1 LKNGETVLDFGYIEC
16 PLSDEQVIFMEL
28 DLSTILFLALFGFVA
43 AFIDSTAG
51 GGGLISL
58 PALLGLGIPP
68 YLALGTNKLAGT
80 ISSATSSITFIRSG
94 KFDKKL
100 MLILFPVSL
109 AGAYLGAKTVL
120 FIPQELL
127 KILVIVM
134 MALIFVYTLL
144 NKRFGQ
150 ESSFKGLTRFSLG
163 LGIPLTFLIGF
174 YDGFFGP
181 GTGSFFVFLMVLLF
195 GYDFVIAAG
204 NGRILNFA
212 SNIAALFVFI
222 AEGKV
227 ILLTGLVMGVAMLLG
242 ASIGAKM
249 AIKTGVRY
257 VRPLFL
263 VVSLALMGKM
273 IFELIFA

>member
-1 LKNGETVLDFGYIEC
+1 
-16 PLSDEQVIFMEL
+16 M
-28 DLSTILFLALFGFVA
+28 DLSTIVLLAVFGFIA
-43 AFIDSTAG
+43 AFIDSTVG

-58 PALLGLGIPP
+58 PALLGLGMPP

-80 ISSATSSITFIRSG
+80 ISSATSSYTFIKNG

-109 AGAYLGAKTVL
+109 IGAYLGAKTVL
-120 FIPQELL
+120 FVPQEFL
-127 KILVIVM
+127 KFLVVIM
-134 MALIFVYTLL
+134 MALIFVYTLF

-150 ESSFKGLTRFSLG
+150 DSNYKGLTKFT
-163 LGIPLTFLIGF
+163 LGIGIPFTFLIGF

-204 NGRILNFA
+204 NGRILNLA
-212 SNIAALFVFI
+212 SNISALFVFTM
-222 AEGKV
+222 EGKV
-227 ILLTGLVMGVAMLLG
+227 VFMTGLIMGIAMLLG
-242 ASIGAKM
+242 ANLGAKM

-263 VVSLALMGKM
+263 VVSITLIVKM
-273 IFELIFA
+273 VYELIFTA

>member
-1 LKNGETVLDFGYIEC
+1 
-16 PLSDEQVIFMEL
+16 MEM
-28 DLSTILFLALFGFVA
+28 DLSTIVLLAVFGFIA
-43 AFIDSTAG
+43 AFIDSTVG

-58 PALLGLGIPP
+58 PALLGLGMPP

-80 ISSATSSITFIRSG
+80 ISSATSSYTFIKNG

-109 AGAYLGAKTVL
+109 IGAYFGAKTVL
-120 FIPQELL
+120 FVPQEFL
-127 KILVIVM
+127 KILVVIM
-134 MALIFVYTLL
+134 MALIFVYTLF

-150 ESSFKGLTRFSLG
+150 DSNYKGLTKFT
-163 LGIPLTFLIGF
+163 LGIGIPFTFLIGF

-204 NGRILNFA
+204 NGRILNLA
-212 SNIAALFVFI
+212 SNISALFVFTM
-222 AEGKV
+222 EGKV
-227 ILLTGLVMGVAMLLG
+227 VFMTGLIMGIAMLLG
-242 ASIGAKM
+242 ANLGAKM

-263 VVSLALMGKM
+263 VVSITLIVKM
-273 IFELIFA
+273 VYELIFTG

>member
-1 LKNGETVLDFGYIEC
+1 
-16 PLSDEQVIFMEL
+16 M
-28 DLSTILFLALFGFVA
+28 DLSTIVLLAVFGFIA
-43 AFIDSTAG
+43 AFIDSTVG

-58 PALLGLGIPP
+58 PALLGLGMPP

-80 ISSATSSITFIRSG
+80 ISSATSSYTFIKNG

-109 AGAYLGAKTVL
+109 IGAYFGAKTVL
-120 FIPQELL
+120 FVPQEFL
-127 KILVIVM
+127 KILVVIM
-134 MALIFVYTLL
+134 MALIFVYTLF

-150 ESSFKGLTRFSLG
+150 DSNYKGLTKFT
-163 LGIPLTFLIGF
+163 LGIGIPFTFLIGF

-204 NGRILNFA
+204 NGRILNLA
-212 SNIAALFVFI
+212 SNISALFVFTM
-222 AEGKV
+222 EGKV
-227 ILLTGLVMGVAMLLG
+227 VFMTGLIMGIAMLLG
-242 ASIGAKM
+242 ANLGAKM

-263 VVSLALMGKM
+263 VVSITLIVKM
-273 IFELIFA
+273 VYELIFTG

>member
-1 LKNGETVLDFGYIEC
+1 
-16 PLSDEQVIFMEL
+16 MEM
-28 DLSTILFLALFGFVA
+28 DLSTIVLLAVFGFVA
-43 AFIDSTAG
+43 AFIDSTVG

-58 PALLGLGIPP
+58 PALLGLGMPP

-80 ISSATSSITFIRSG
+80 ISSATSSYTFIKNG

-109 AGAYLGAKTVL
+109 IGAFFGAKTVL
-120 FIPQELL
+120 FVPQEFL
-127 KILVIVM
+127 KVLVVIM
-134 MALIFVYTLL
+134 MALIFVYTLF

-150 ESSFKGLTRFSLG
+150 DSNYKGLTKFT
-163 LGIPLTFLIGF
+163 LGIGIPFTFLIGF

-204 NGRILNFA
+204 NGRILNLA
-212 SNIAALFVFI
+212 SNISALFVFTM
-222 AEGKV
+222 EGKV
-227 ILLTGLVMGVAMLLG
+227 VFMTGLIMGIAMLLG
-242 ASIGAKM
+242 ANLGAKM

-263 VVSLALMGKM
+263 VVSITLIVKM
-273 IFELIFA
+273 VYELIFTT

>member
-1 LKNGETVLDFGYIEC
+1 ME
-16 PLSDEQVIFMEL
+16 MEL
-28 DLSTILFLALFGFVA
+28 STVLFLAFFGFVA
-43 AFIDSTAG
+43 AFIDSTVG

-80 ISSATSSITFIRSG
+80 ISSATSSITFMRSG

-100 MLILFPVSL
+100 MIILFPVSL
-109 AGAYLGAKTVL
+109 IGAFFGAKVVL
-120 FIPQELL
+120 FVPQELL
-127 KILVIVM
+127 KTLVIVM
-134 MALIFVYTLL
+134 MALIFVYTLF

-150 ESSFKGLTRFSLG
+150 DSNYRGLTRFSLG

-204 NGRILNFA
+204 NGRILNLA
-212 SNIAALFVFI
+212 SNIAALTVFMI
-222 AEGKV
+222 EGKV

-242 ASIGAKM
+242 ASLGARM

-263 VVSLALMGKM
+263 IVSIALITKM
-273 IFELIFA
+273 IYELIFT

>member
-1 LKNGETVLDFGYIEC
+1 MDLD
-16 PLSDEQVIFMEL
+16 VT
-28 DLSTILFLALFGFVA
+28 TILFLAFFGFVA
-43 AFIDSTAG
+43 AFIDSTVG

-80 ISSATSSITFIRSG
+80 ISSATSSVTFIRMG
-94 KFDKKL
+94 KYDKKL
-100 MLILFPVSL
+100 MALLFPVSL
-109 AGAYLGAKTVL
+109 VGAYLGAKTVL
-120 FIPQELL
+120 FVPQEVL
-127 KILVIVM
+127 KVLVIVM
-134 MALIFVYTLL
+134 MAAIFVYTLI
-144 NKRFGQ
+144 NKRFG
-150 ESSFKGLTRFSLG
+150 ETSSFTGLTRFSLG

-204 NGRILNFA
+204 NGRILNLA

-222 AEGKV
+222 VEGKV
-227 ILLTGLVMGVAMLLG
+227 IFLTGLTMGIAMLLG
-242 ASIGAKM
+242 ASLGARL

-263 VVSLALMGKM
+263 LVSISLITKM
-273 IFELIFA
+273 IYELIFT

>member
-1 LKNGETVLDFGYIEC
+1 
-16 PLSDEQVIFMEL
+16 MEM
-28 DLSTILFLALFGFVA
+28 DLSTIVLLAVFGFVA
-43 AFIDSTAG
+43 AFIDSTVG

-58 PALLGLGIPP
+58 PALLGLGMPP

-80 ISSATSSITFIRSG
+80 ISSATSSYTFIKNG

-109 AGAYLGAKTVL
+109 IGAYFGAKTVL
-120 FIPQELL
+120 FVPQEFL
-127 KILVIVM
+127 KTLVVIM
-134 MALIFVYTLL
+134 MALIFVYTLF

-150 ESSFKGLTRFSLG
+150 DSNYNGLTKFT
-163 LGIPLTFLIGF
+163 LGIGIPFTFLIGF

-204 NGRILNFA
+204 NGRILNLA
-212 SNIAALFVFI
+212 SNISALFVFTM
-222 AEGKV
+222 EGKV
-227 ILLTGLVMGVAMLLG
+227 VFMTGLIMGIAMLLG
-242 ASIGAKM
+242 ANLGAKM

-263 VVSLALMGKM
+263 VVSITLIVKM
-273 IFELIFA
+273 VYELIFTA

>member
-1 LKNGETVLDFGYIEC
+1 MDMDVT
-16 PLSDEQVIFMEL
+16 
-28 DLSTILFLALFGFVA
+28 TILFLALFGFVA
-43 AFIDSTAG
+43 AFIDSTVG

-58 PALLGLGIPP
+58 PALLGLGMPP

-80 ISSATSSITFIRSG
+80 ISSATSSVTFIRSG

-109 AGAYLGAKTVL
+109 IGACFGAKTVL
-120 FIPQELL
+120 FVPQELL
-127 KILVIVM
+127 KVLVIIM
-134 MALIFVYTLL
+134 MALIFVYTLF
-144 NKRFGQ
+144 NKRFG
-150 ESSFKGLTRFSLG
+150 EMSNFKGYTSFTLG

-181 GTGSFFVFLMVLLF
+181 GTGSFFVFVMVLLF

-204 NGRILNFA
+204 NGRILNLA
-212 SNIAALFVFI
+212 SNIAALTVFI
-222 AEGKV
+222 LEGKV
-227 ILLTGLVMGVAMLLG
+227 IFVTGLVMGVAMLLG
-242 ASIGAKM
+242 ASLGARM

-263 VVSLALMGKM
+263 IVSITLITKM
-273 IFELIFA
+273 VYELIFSS

>member
-1 LKNGETVLDFGYIEC
+1 
-16 PLSDEQVIFMEL
+16 MEME
-28 DLSTILFLALFGFVA
+28 LSTILFLAFFGFVA
-43 AFIDSTAG
+43 AFIDSTVG

-80 ISSATSSITFIRSG
+80 ISSATSSATFIRMG

-100 MLILFPVSL
+100 MLILFPVSFI
-109 AGAYLGAKTVL
+109 GAFFGAKTVL
-120 FIPQELL
+120 FIPQEVL
-127 KILVIVM
+127 KTLVIVM
-134 MALIFVYTLL
+134 MAIIFVYTLL
-144 NKRFGQ
+144 NKKFG
-150 ESSFKGLTRFSLG
+150 ENTTFKGYTRFSLG

-195 GYDFVIAAG
+195 GYDFVIGAG
-204 NGRILNFA
+204 NGRILNLA
-212 SNIAALFVFI
+212 SNLAALGVFI
-222 AEGKV
+222 WEGKV
-227 ILLTGLVMGVAMLLG
+227 IFLTGLTMGVAMLIGASLG
-242 ASIGAKM
+242 ARM

-263 VVSLALMGKM
+263 LVSICLITKM
-273 IFELIFA
+273 IYELIFS

>member
-1 LKNGETVLDFGYIEC
+1 
-16 PLSDEQVIFMEL
+16 MEM
-28 DLSTILFLALFGFVA
+28 DLSTIVLLAVFGFVA
-43 AFIDSTAG
+43 AFIDSTVG

-58 PALLGLGIPP
+58 PALLGLGMPP

-80 ISSATSSITFIRSG
+80 ISSATSSYTFIKNG

-109 AGAYLGAKTVL
+109 IGAYFGAKTVL
-120 FIPQELL
+120 FVPQEFL
-127 KILVIVM
+127 KTLVVIM
-134 MALIFVYTLL
+134 MALIFVYTLF

-150 ESSFKGLTRFSLG
+150 DSNYKGLTKFT
-163 LGIPLTFLIGF
+163 LGIGIPFTFLIGF

-204 NGRILNFA
+204 NGRILNLA
-212 SNIAALFVFI
+212 SNISALFVFTL
-222 AEGKV
+222 EGKV
-227 ILLTGLVMGVAMLLG
+227 VFMTGLIMGIAMLLG
-242 ASIGAKM
+242 ANLGAKM

-263 VVSLALMGKM
+263 VVSITLIVKM
-273 IFELIFA
+273 VYELIFTA

>member
-1 LKNGETVLDFGYIEC
+1 
-16 PLSDEQVIFMEL
+16 MEM
-28 DLSTILFLALFGFVA
+28 DLSTVLFLAFFGFVA
-43 AFIDSTAG
+43 AFIDSTVG

-80 ISSATSSITFIRSG
+80 ISSATSSYTFIRSG

-100 MLILFPVSL
+100 MMILFPVSL
-109 AGAYLGAKTVL
+109 VGAYFGAKVVL
-120 FIPQELL
+120 FVPQELL
-127 KILVIVM
+127 KILVVVM
-134 MALIFVYTLL
+134 MALIFVYTLF

-150 ESSFKGLTRFSLG
+150 DTNYRGLTRFSLG
-163 LGIPLTFLIGF
+163 LGIPLTFIIGF

-181 GTGSFFVFLMVLLF
+181 GTGSFFVFMMVLLF

-204 NGRILNFA
+204 NGRILNLA
-212 SNIAALFVFI
+212 SNIAALTVFMM
-222 AEGKV
+222 EGKV
-227 ILLTGLVMGVAMLLG
+227 IFLTGLVMGAAMLLG
-242 ASIGAKM
+242 ATLGARM

-263 VVSLALMGKM
+263 IVSIALMTKM
-273 IFELIFA
+273 IYELVFT

>member
-1 LKNGETVLDFGYIEC
+1 
-16 PLSDEQVIFMEL
+16 M
-28 DLSTILFLALFGFVA
+28 DLSTVAFLAFFGFIA
-43 AFIDSTAG
+43 AFIDSTVG

-80 ISSATSSITFIRSG
+80 VSSATSSFTFIRMG
-94 KFDKKL
+94 KFDKQL

-109 AGAYLGAKTVL
+109 AGAFLGAKTVL
-120 FIPQELL
+120 FVPQDVL
-127 KILVIVM
+127 KVLVIVM
-134 MALIFVYTLL
+134 MAAIFAYTLI

-150 ESSFKGLTRFSLG
+150 QSTFKGFTRFSLG
-163 LGIPLTFLIGF
+163 WGIPLTFAIGF

-181 GTGSFFVFLMVLLF
+181 GTGSFFVFMMVLLF

-204 NGRILNFA
+204 NGRILNLA

-222 AEGKV
+222 MEGKV
-227 ILLTGLVMGVAMLLG
+227 IFLTGLTMGLAMLLG
-242 ASIGAKM
+242 ASIGARV

-263 VVSLALMGKM
+263 LVSVSLMTKM
-273 IFELIFA
+273 IYELIFS

>member
-1 LKNGETVLDFGYIEC
+1 
-16 PLSDEQVIFMEL
+16 MEM
-28 DLSTILFLALFGFVA
+28 DLSTIVLLAVFGFIA
-43 AFIDSTAG
+43 AFIDSTVG

-58 PALLGLGIPP
+58 PALLGLGMPP

-80 ISSATSSITFIRSG
+80 ISSATSSYTFIKNG

-109 AGAYLGAKTVL
+109 IGAYFGAKTVL
-120 FIPQELL
+120 FVPQDFL
-127 KILVIVM
+127 KILVVIM
-134 MALIFVYTLL
+134 MALIFVYTLF

-150 ESSFKGLTRFSLG
+150 DSNYKGLTKFT
-163 LGIPLTFLIGF
+163 LGIGIPFTFLIGF

-204 NGRILNFA
+204 NGRILNLA
-212 SNIAALFVFI
+212 SNISALFVFTM
-222 AEGKV
+222 EGKV
-227 ILLTGLVMGVAMLLG
+227 VFMTGLIMGIAMLLG
-242 ASIGAKM
+242 ANLGAKM

-263 VVSLALMGKM
+263 VVSITLIVKM
-273 IFELIFA
+273 VYELIFTA

>member
-1 LKNGETVLDFGYIEC
+1 
-16 PLSDEQVIFMEL
+16 M
-28 DLSTILFLALFGFVA
+28 DLSTIVLLAVFGFVA
-43 AFIDSTAG
+43 AFIDSTVG

-58 PALLGLGIPP
+58 PALLGLGMPP

-80 ISSATSSITFIRSG
+80 ISSATSSYTFIKSG

-109 AGAYLGAKTVL
+109 IGAYFGAKTVL
-120 FIPQELL
+120 FVPQEFL
-127 KILVIVM
+127 KILVVIM
-134 MALIFVYTLL
+134 MALIFVYTLF

-150 ESSFKGLTRFSLG
+150 DSNYKGLTKFT
-163 LGIPLTFLIGF
+163 LGIGIPFTFLIGF

-204 NGRILNFA
+204 NGRILNLA
-212 SNIAALFVFI
+212 SNISALFVFTM
-222 AEGKV
+222 EGKV
-227 ILLTGLVMGVAMLLG
+227 VFMTGLIMGIAMLLG
-242 ASIGAKM
+242 ANLGAKM

-263 VVSLALMGKM
+263 VVSITLIVKM
-273 IFELIFA
+273 VYELIFTA

>member
-1 LKNGETVLDFGYIEC
+1 MDLD
-16 PLSDEQVIFMEL
+16 VT
-28 DLSTILFLALFGFVA
+28 TILFLAFFGFVA
-43 AFIDSTAG
+43 AFIDSTVG

-80 ISSATSSITFIRSG
+80 ISSATSSFTFIRMG
-94 KFDKKL
+94 KYDKKL
-100 MLILFPVSL
+100 MILLFPVSL
-109 AGAYLGAKTVL
+109 IGAYLGAKTVL
-120 FIPQELL
+120 FVPQEVL
-127 KILVIVM
+127 KVLVIVM
-134 MALIFVYTLL
+134 MAAIFVYTLI
-144 NKRFGQ
+144 NKRFGEQ
-150 ESSFKGLTRFSLG
+150 SSYKGLTTFSLG

-204 NGRILNFA
+204 NGRILNLA

-222 AEGKV
+222 VEGKV
-227 ILLTGLVMGVAMLLG
+227 IFLTGLTMGLAMLLG
-242 ASIGAKM
+242 ATLGARL

-263 VVSLALMGKM
+263 LVSIGLMTKM
-273 IFELIFA
+273 IYELIFT

>member
-1 LKNGETVLDFGYIEC
+1 
-16 PLSDEQVIFMEL
+16 M
-28 DLSTILFLALFGFVA
+28 DLSTIVLLAVFGFIA
-43 AFIDSTAG
+43 AFIDSTVG

-58 PALLGLGIPP
+58 PALLGLGMPP

-80 ISSATSSITFIRSG
+80 ISSATSSYTFIKNG

-109 AGAYLGAKTVL
+109 IGAYFGAKTVL
-120 FIPQELL
+120 FVPQEFL
-127 KILVIVM
+127 KILVVIM
-134 MALIFVYTLL
+134 MALIFVYTLF

-150 ESSFKGLTRFSLG
+150 DSNYKGLTKFT
-163 LGIPLTFLIGF
+163 LGIGIPFTFLIGF

-204 NGRILNFA
+204 NGRILNLA
-212 SNIAALFVFI
+212 SNISALFVFTM
-222 AEGKV
+222 EGKV
-227 ILLTGLVMGVAMLLG
+227 VFMTGLIMGIAMLLG
-242 ASIGAKM
+242 ANLGAKM

-263 VVSLALMGKM
+263 VVSITLIVKM
-273 IFELIFA
+273 VYELIFTA

>member
-1 LKNGETVLDFGYIEC
+1 
-16 PLSDEQVIFMEL
+16 MEI
-28 DLSTILFLALFGFVA
+28 DLSTIVLLAVFGFIA
-43 AFIDSTAG
+43 AFIDSTVG

-58 PALLGLGIPP
+58 PALLGLGMPP

-80 ISSATSSITFIRSG
+80 ISSATSSYTFIKSG

-109 AGAYLGAKTVL
+109 IGAYFGAKTVL
-120 FIPQELL
+120 FVPQEFL
-127 KILVIVM
+127 KFLVVIM
-134 MALIFVYTLL
+134 MALIFVYTLF

-150 ESSFKGLTRFSLG
+150 DSNYKGLTKFTLG
-163 LGIPLTFLIGF
+163 LGIPFTFLIGF

-204 NGRILNFA
+204 NGRILNLA
-212 SNIAALFVFI
+212 SNISALFVFTM
-222 AEGKV
+222 EGKV
-227 ILLTGLVMGVAMLLG
+227 VFMTGLIMGIAMLLG
-242 ASIGAKM
+242 ANLGAKM

-263 VVSLALMGKM
+263 IVSITLIVKM
-273 IFELIFA
+273 VYELIFTA

>member
-1 LKNGETVLDFGYIEC
+1 
-16 PLSDEQVIFMEL
+16 MEM
-28 DLSTILFLALFGFVA
+28 DLSTIVLLAVFGFVA
-43 AFIDSTAG
+43 AFIDSTVG

-58 PALLGLGIPP
+58 PALLGLGMPP

-80 ISSATSSITFIRSG
+80 ISSATSSYTFIKNG

-109 AGAYLGAKTVL
+109 IGAFFGAKTVL
-120 FIPQELL
+120 FVPQEFL
-127 KILVIVM
+127 KVLVVIM
-134 MALIFVYTLL
+134 MALIFVYTLF

-150 ESSFKGLTRFSLG
+150 DSNYKGLTKFT
-163 LGIPLTFLIGF
+163 LGIGIPFTFLIGF

-204 NGRILNFA
+204 NGRILNLA
-212 SNIAALFVFI
+212 SNISALFVFTM
-222 AEGKV
+222 EGKV
-227 ILLTGLVMGVAMLLG
+227 VFMTGLIMGIAMLLG
-242 ASIGAKM
+242 ANLGAKM

-263 VVSLALMGKM
+263 VVSITLIVKM
-273 IFELIFA
+273 VYELIFTA

>member
-1 LKNGETVLDFGYIEC
+1 
-16 PLSDEQVIFMEL
+16 M
-28 DLSTILFLALFGFVA
+28 DLSTIVLLAVFGFIA
-43 AFIDSTAG
+43 AFIDSTVG
-51 GGGLISL
+51 GGGLVSL
-58 PALLGLGIPP
+58 PALLGLGMPP

-80 ISSATSSITFIRSG
+80 ISSATSSYTFIKNG

-109 AGAYLGAKTVL
+109 IGAYFGAKTVL
-120 FIPQELL
+120 FVPQEFL
-127 KILVIVM
+127 KILVVIM
-134 MALIFVYTLL
+134 MALIFVYTLF

-150 ESSFKGLTRFSLG
+150 DSNYKGLTKFT
-163 LGIPLTFLIGF
+163 LGIGIPFTFLIGF

-204 NGRILNFA
+204 NGRILNLA
-212 SNIAALFVFI
+212 SNISALFVFTM
-222 AEGKV
+222 EGKV
-227 ILLTGLVMGVAMLLG
+227 VFMTGLIMGIAMLLG
-242 ASIGAKM
+242 ANLGAKM

-263 VVSLALMGKM
+263 VVSITLIVKM
-273 IFELIFA
+273 VYELIFTA

>member
-1 LKNGETVLDFGYIEC
+1 
-16 PLSDEQVIFMEL
+16 M
-28 DLSTILFLALFGFVA
+28 DLSTIVLLAVFGFVA
-43 AFIDSTAG
+43 AFIDSTVG

-58 PALLGLGIPP
+58 PALLGLGMPP

-80 ISSATSSITFIRSG
+80 ISSATSSYTFIKNG

-109 AGAYLGAKTVL
+109 IGAYFGAKTVL
-120 FIPQELL
+120 FVPQEFL
-127 KILVIVM
+127 KTLVVIM
-134 MALIFVYTLL
+134 MALIFVYTLF

-150 ESSFKGLTRFSLG
+150 DSNYKGLTKFT
-163 LGIPLTFLIGF
+163 LGIGIPFTFLIGF

-204 NGRILNFA
+204 NGRILNLA
-212 SNIAALFVFI
+212 SNISALFVFTL
-222 AEGKV
+222 EGKV
-227 ILLTGLVMGVAMLLG
+227 VFMTGLIMGIAMLLG
-242 ASIGAKM
+242 ANLGAKM

-263 VVSLALMGKM
+263 VVSITLIVKM
-273 IFELIFA
+273 VYELIFTA

>member
-1 LKNGETVLDFGYIEC
+1 
-16 PLSDEQVIFMEL
+16 MEM
-28 DLSTILFLALFGFVA
+28 DLSTIVLLAVFGFIA
-43 AFIDSTAG
+43 AFIDSTVG

-58 PALLGLGIPP
+58 PALLGLGMPP

-80 ISSATSSITFIRSG
+80 ISSATSSYTFIKSG

-109 AGAYLGAKTVL
+109 IGAYFGAKTVL
-120 FIPQELL
+120 FVPQEFL
-127 KILVIVM
+127 KFLVVIM
-134 MALIFVYTLL
+134 MALIFVYTLF

-150 ESSFKGLTRFSLG
+150 DSNYKGLTKFT
-163 LGIPLTFLIGF
+163 LGIGIPFTFLIGF

-204 NGRILNFA
+204 NGRILNLA
-212 SNIAALFVFI
+212 SNISALFVFTM
-222 AEGKV
+222 EGKV
-227 ILLTGLVMGVAMLLG
+227 VFMTGLIMGIAMLLG
-242 ASIGAKM
+242 ANLGAKM

-263 VVSLALMGKM
+263 VVSITLIVKM
-273 IFELIFA
+273 VYELIFTG

>member
-1 LKNGETVLDFGYIEC
+1 
-16 PLSDEQVIFMEL
+16 ME
-28 DLSTILFLALFGFVA
+28 LSTILFLAFFGFVA
-43 AFIDSTAG
+43 AFIDSTVG

-80 ISSATSSITFIRSG
+80 ISSATSSATFIRMG

-100 MLILFPVSL
+100 MLILFPVSFI
-109 AGAYLGAKTVL
+109 GAFFGAKTVL
-120 FIPQELL
+120 FIPQEVL
-127 KILVIVM
+127 KTLVIVM
-134 MALIFVYTLL
+134 MAIIFVYTLL
-144 NKRFGQ
+144 NKKFG
-150 ESSFKGLTRFSLG
+150 ENTTFKGYTRFSLG

-195 GYDFVIAAG
+195 GYDFVIGAG
-204 NGRILNFA
+204 NGRILNLA
-212 SNIAALFVFI
+212 SNLAALGVFI
-222 AEGKV
+222 WEGKV
-227 ILLTGLVMGVAMLLG
+227 IFLTGLTMGVAMLIGASLG
-242 ASIGAKM
+242 ARM

-263 VVSLALMGKM
+263 LVSICLITKM
-273 IFELIFA
+273 IYELIFS

>member
-1 LKNGETVLDFGYIEC
+1 
-16 PLSDEQVIFMEL
+16 MEM
-28 DLSTILFLALFGFVA
+28 DLSTIVLLAVFGFVA
-43 AFIDSTAG
+43 AFIDSTVG

-58 PALLGLGIPP
+58 PALLGLGMPP

-80 ISSATSSITFIRSG
+80 ISSATSSYTFIKSG

-109 AGAYLGAKTVL
+109 IGAYFGAKTVL
-120 FIPQELL
+120 FVPQEFL
-127 KILVIVM
+127 KILVVIM
-134 MALIFVYTLL
+134 MALIFVYTLF

-150 ESSFKGLTRFSLG
+150 DSNYKGLTKFTLSI
-163 LGIPLTFLIGF
+163 GIPFTFLIGF

-204 NGRILNFA
+204 NGRILNLA
-212 SNIAALFVFI
+212 SNISALFVFTM
-222 AEGKV
+222 EGKV
-227 ILLTGLVMGVAMLLG
+227 VFMTGLIMGIAMLLG
-242 ASIGAKM
+242 ANLGAKM

-263 VVSLALMGKM
+263 VVSITLIVKM
-273 IFELIFA
+273 VYELIFTA

>member
-1 LKNGETVLDFGYIEC
+1 
-16 PLSDEQVIFMEL
+16 MEF
-28 DLSTILFLALFGFVA
+28 STILFLAFFGFVA
-43 AFIDSTAG
+43 AFIDSTVG

-80 ISSATSSITFIRSG
+80 ISSATSSTTFIRMG

-100 MLILFPVSL
+100 MTILFPFSFV
-109 AGAYLGAKTVL
+109 GAYLGAKTVL
-120 FIPQELL
+120 YVPQEVL

-134 MALIFVYTLL
+134 MAIIFVYTLL

-150 ESSFKGLTRFSLG
+150 DTTFKGFTRFSLG
-163 LGIPLTFLIGF
+163 LGIPLAFLIGF

-181 GTGSFFVFLMVLLF
+181 GTGSFFVFVMVLLF
-195 GYDFVIAAG
+195 GYDFVTAAG
-204 NGRILNFA
+204 NGRILNLA
-212 SNIAALFVFI
+212 SNLAALGVFI
-222 AEGKV
+222 WEGKV
-227 ILLTGLVMGVAMLLG
+227 IFPIGLTMGVAMLLG
-242 ASIGAKM
+242 ASIGARV

-263 VVSLALMGKM
+263 LVSISLITKM
-273 IFELIFA
+273 IYELLFS

>member
-1 LKNGETVLDFGYIEC
+1 
-16 PLSDEQVIFMEL
+16 M
-28 DLSTILFLALFGFVA
+28 DLSTIVLLAVFGFVA
-43 AFIDSTAG
+43 AFIDSTVG

-58 PALLGLGIPP
+58 PALLGLGMPP

-80 ISSATSSITFIRSG
+80 ISSATSSYTFIKNG

-109 AGAYLGAKTVL
+109 IGAYFGAKTVL
-120 FIPQELL
+120 FVPQEFL
-127 KILVIVM
+127 KILVVVM
-134 MALIFVYTLL
+134 MALIFVYTLF

-150 ESSFKGLTRFSLG
+150 DSNYKGLTKFT
-163 LGIPLTFLIGF
+163 LGIGIPFTFLIGF

-204 NGRILNFA
+204 NGRILNLA
-212 SNIAALFVFI
+212 SNISALFVFTM
-222 AEGKV
+222 EGKV
-227 ILLTGLVMGVAMLLG
+227 VFMTGLIMGIAMLLG
-242 ASIGAKM
+242 ANLGAKM

-263 VVSLALMGKM
+263 VVSITLIVKM
-273 IFELIFA
+273 VYELIFTA

>member
-1 LKNGETVLDFGYIEC
+1 
-16 PLSDEQVIFMEL
+16 MEM
-28 DLSTILFLALFGFVA
+28 DLSTIVLLAVFGFIA
-43 AFIDSTAG
+43 AFIDSTVG

-58 PALLGLGIPP
+58 PALLGLGMPP

-80 ISSATSSITFIRSG
+80 ISSATSSYTFIKNG

-109 AGAYLGAKTVL
+109 IGAYFGAKTVL
-120 FIPQELL
+120 FVPQEFL
-127 KILVIVM
+127 KILVVIM
-134 MALIFVYTLL
+134 MALIFVYTLF

-150 ESSFKGLTRFSLG
+150 DSNYKGLTKFT
-163 LGIPLTFLIGF
+163 LGIGIPFTFLIGF

-204 NGRILNFA
+204 NGRILNLA
-212 SNIAALFVFI
+212 SNISALFVFTM
-222 AEGKV
+222 EGKV
-227 ILLTGLVMGVAMLLG
+227 VFMTGLIMGIAMLLG
-242 ASIGAKM
+242 ANLGAKM

-263 VVSLALMGKM
+263 VVSITLIVKM
-273 IFELIFA
+273 VYELIFTA

>member
-1 LKNGETVLDFGYIEC
+1 
-16 PLSDEQVIFMEL
+16 MEM
-28 DLSTILFLALFGFVA
+28 DLSTIVLLAVFGFVA
-43 AFIDSTAG
+43 AFIDSTVG

-58 PALLGLGIPP
+58 PALLGLGMPP

-80 ISSATSSITFIRSG
+80 ISSATSSYTFIKNG

-109 AGAYLGAKTVL
+109 IGAYFGAKTVL
-120 FIPQELL
+120 FVPQEFL
-127 KILVIVM
+127 KILVVIM
-134 MALIFVYTLL
+134 MALIFVYTLF

-150 ESSFKGLTRFSLG
+150 DSNYKGLTKFT
-163 LGIPLTFLIGF
+163 LGIGIPFTFLIGF

-204 NGRILNFA
+204 NGRILNLA
-212 SNIAALFVFI
+212 SNISALFVFTM
-222 AEGKV
+222 EGKV
-227 ILLTGLVMGVAMLLG
+227 VFMTGLIMGIAMLLG
-242 ASIGAKM
+242 ANLGAKM

-263 VVSLALMGKM
+263 VVSITLIVKM
-273 IFELIFA
+273 VYELIFTA

>member
-1 LKNGETVLDFGYIEC
+1 
-16 PLSDEQVIFMEL
+16 MEM

-43 AFIDSTAG
+43 AFIDSTVG

-58 PALLGLGIPP
+58 PALLGLGMPP

-100 MLILFPVSL
+100 MYMLFPVSL
-109 AGAYLGAKTVL
+109 IGAYFGAKTVL
-120 FIPQELL
+120 FVPQELL
-127 KILVIVM
+127 KVLVIIM
-134 MALIFVYTLL
+134 MALIFVYTLF
-144 NKRFGQ
+144 NKRFG
-150 ESSFKGLTRFSLG
+150 EVANFKGYTKFTLSV
-163 LGIPLTFLIGF
+163 GIPFTFLIGF

-204 NGRILNFA
+204 NGRILNLA
-212 SNIAALFVFI
+212 SNIAALTVFTL
-222 AEGKV
+222 EGKV
-227 ILLTGLVMGVAMLLG
+227 VFVTGLVMGVAMLLG
-242 ASIGAKM
+242 ASLGARM

-263 VVSLALMGKM
+263 IVSITLITKM
-273 IFELIFA
+273 VYELIFS